1 MTCCDFYGF
10 LDDFLAQT
18 LDALTSQTFARHLEH
33 CAACRKYL
41 SSYAATV
48 KTARAAELVDVPART
63 PPPEALIQAILS
75 ARSAAFVRQPP
86 E

>member
-1 MTCCDFYGF
+1 VTCRDFYSF
-10 LDDFLAQT
+10 LDEFLGQT
-18 LDALTSQTFARHLEH
+18 LDVLTSQSFARHLEH
-33 CAACRKYL
+33 CNACRKYL
-41 SSYAATV
+41 ASYAATV
-48 KTARAAELVDVPART
+48 KTARDAELKDLPART